1 MTVILRNKKD
11 KLSSAGNFRGTFNG
25 IWREISSKMY
35 YLGYTA
41 KQRQWDFRNI
51 YWNMHQTSMEPPWN
65 LHGTCI
71 IHTIEPISMDTWE
84 LGRPSKRTWKN
95 QCNLHQTSMEPPW
108 NLHWT
113 SMEPT
118 LNKHNYIFLN
128 YAGLLLM
135 HVWRSFENP
144 TVFADY
150 RFFTSGKSSQF
161 PVSILWMMQ
170 VLWRFHGGFM

>member
-1 MTVILRNKKD
+1 
-11 KLSSAGNFRGTFNG
+11 
-25 IWREISSKMY
+25 MY

-135 HVWRSFENP
+135 HVWWSFENP